1 MDINLMITSFPK
13 LLDATV
19 VTVKLLSLS
28 LFFGLFIGLLFAI
41 LRLSKNKIINK
52 FAYGYSYVFRGTPLL
67 VQIFIIYFG
76 LGNIEY
82 FRSTFLWVV
91 FKEPYWCAIIAF
103 ALNTGAYTS
112 EILRSAFQ
120 TIKPGFIEAGKS
132 LGISNKI
139 IFYKIQIPIAIRQSL
154 PAYGNEII
162 LMMKGTSLASTVTLM
177 DFDLMINS
185 LPKLLG
191 ATVVTL
197 KLLSASLFFGLFIG
211 LLFAVLRLNKNKII
225 NKFAYTYSY
234 VFRGTPL
241 LVQIFIIYFGLGQ
254 IEYFRSTF
262 LWVVF
267 KEPYWCAIIAFAL
280 NTGAYTSE
288 ILRSAFQTIKP
299 GLIEA
304 GKSLGISNKI
314 IFYKIQIPIAIRQSL
329 PAYGNEII
337 LMMKGTSLA
346 STVTL
351 MDLTG
356 VAKYIIST
364 TFKPIEV
371 FIVAGGIYLFM
382 TFIIHNVIKFL
393 EKKYSFN

>member
-1 MDINLMITSFPK
+1 MDLELMINSFPK
-13 LLDATV
+13 LLGATV
-19 VTVKLLSLS
+19 ITLKLLSVS
-28 LFFGLFIGLLFAI
+28 LIIGLFIGLFFAI
-41 LRLSKNKIINK
+41 LRLNKNIFINK

-76 LGNIEY
+76 LGQIESL
-82 FRSTFLWVV
+82 RSSFLWVIL
-91 FKEPYWCAIIAF
+91 KEPYWCAIIAF

-120 TIKPGFIEAGKS
+120 TIKPGIIEAGKS

-139 IFYKIQIPIAIRQSL
+139 IFYKVQIPIAIRQSL

-162 LMMKGTSLASTVTLM
+162 LML
-177 DFDLMINS
+177 
-185 LPKLLG
+185 
-191 ATVVTL
+191 
-197 KLLSASLFFGLFIG
+197 
-211 LLFAVLRLNKNKII
+211 
-225 NKFAYTYSY
+225 
-234 VFRGTPL
+234 
-241 LVQIFIIYFGLGQ
+241 
-254 IEYFRSTF
+254 
-262 LWVVF
+262 
-267 KEPYWCAIIAFAL
+267 
-280 NTGAYTSE
+280 
-288 ILRSAFQTIKP
+288 
-299 GLIEA
+299 
-304 GKSLGISNKI
+304 
-314 IFYKIQIPIAIRQSL
+314 
-329 PAYGNEII
+329 
-337 LMMKGTSLA
+337 KGTSLA

>member
-1 MDINLMITSFPK
+1 MDFELMINSFPK
-13 LLDATV
+13 LIGATV
-19 VTVKLLSLS
+19 ITLKLLSVS
-28 LFFGLFIGLLFAI
+28 LIVGLFIGLLFAI
-41 LRLSKNKIINK
+41 LRLNKNFFINR

-76 LGNIEY
+76 LGQIEY
-82 FRSTFLWVV
+82 LRSTILWAIL
-91 FKEPYWCAIIAF
+91 KEPYWCAIIAF

-120 TIKPGFIEAGKS
+120 TIKPGI
-132 LGISNKI
+132 
-139 IFYKIQIPIAIRQSL
+139 
-154 PAYGNEII
+154 
-162 LMMKGTSLASTVTLM
+162 
-177 DFDLMINS
+177 
-185 LPKLLG
+185 
-191 ATVVTL
+191 
-197 KLLSASLFFGLFIG
+197 
-211 LLFAVLRLNKNKII
+211 
-225 NKFAYTYSY
+225 
-234 VFRGTPL
+234 
-241 LVQIFIIYFGLGQ
+241 
-254 IEYFRSTF
+254 
-262 LWVVF
+262 
-267 KEPYWCAIIAFAL
+267 
-280 NTGAYTSE
+280 
-288 ILRSAFQTIKP
+288 
-299 GLIEA
+299 IEA

-393 EKKYSFN
+393 EKRYSY

>member
-1 MDINLMITSFPK
+1 MDLDLMITSF
-13 LLDATV
+13 
-19 VTVKLLSLS
+19 
-28 LFFGLFIGLLFAI
+28 
-41 LRLSKNKIINK
+41 
-52 FAYGYSYVFRGTPLL
+52 
-67 VQIFIIYFG
+67 
-76 LGNIEY
+76 
-82 FRSTFLWVV
+82 
-91 FKEPYWCAIIAF
+91 
-103 ALNTGAYTS
+103 
-112 EILRSAFQ
+112 
-120 TIKPGFIEAGKS
+120 
-132 LGISNKI
+132 
-139 IFYKIQIPIAIRQSL
+139 
-154 PAYGNEII
+154 
-162 LMMKGTSLASTVTLM
+162 
-177 DFDLMINS
+177 
-185 LPKLLG
+185 PKLLG

-211 LLFAVLRLNKNKII
+211 LFFAILRLNKNIFI
-225 NKFAYTYSY
+225 NKFAYGYSY
-234 VFRGTPL
+234 IFRGTPL

-254 IEYFRSTF
+254 IEYLRTTF
-262 LWVVF
+262 FWVIL
-267 KEPYWCAIIAFAL
+267 KEPYWCAIIAFTL

-299 GLIEA
+299 GIIEA

-382 TFIIHNVIKFL
+382 TFIIHNVIKYL
-393 EKKYSFN
+393 EKKYSFQQ

>member
-1 MDINLMITSFPK
+1 MDFELMIGSFPK
-13 LLDATV
+13 LLSATV
-19 VTVKLLSLS
+19 ITLKLLSLS

-41 LRLSKNKIINK
+41 LRMNKNPIVNK

-76 LGNIEY
+76 LGQIEY
-82 FRSTFLWVV
+82 LRTTFLWV
-91 FKEPYWCAIIAF
+91 
-103 ALNTGAYTS
+103 
-112 EILRSAFQ
+112 IL
-120 TIKPGFIEAGKS
+120 
-132 LGISNKI
+132 
-139 IFYKIQIPIAIRQSL
+139 
-154 PAYGNEII
+154 
-162 LMMKGTSLASTVTLM
+162 
-177 DFDLMINS
+177 
-185 LPKLLG
+185 
-191 ATVVTL
+191 
-197 KLLSASLFFGLFIG
+197 
-211 LLFAVLRLNKNKII
+211 
-225 NKFAYTYSY
+225 
-234 VFRGTPL
+234 
-241 LVQIFIIYFGLGQ
+241 
-254 IEYFRSTF
+254 
-262 LWVVF
+262 

-304 GKSLGISNKI
+304 GKSLGIPNKV
-314 IFYKIQIPIAIRQSL
+314 IFYKIQIPIAIKQSL

-337 LMMKGTSLA
+337 LMLKGTSLA

-382 TFIIHNVIKFL
+382 TFCVHNLIKFL
-393 EKKYSFN
+393 EKKYGFQT